1 MYSLVILPAGPC
13 QSVPSGCDTVTTT
26 RDFNSAPRSGAA
38 DAAWYKPVLAPRQAF
53 AGRRLAPHGRET
65 HVKFKMARNSLFA
78 VLLRSPWWIS
88 FALVLAFAGASVA
101 LLPPEYVPFGVMG
114 GFPFLVIGTIAAWR
128 QLRAP
133 SEAQVQATLEQLA
146 AMSWATFAQ
155 TLERAFQAQGYTVQ
169 HAPTDGADLQLVK
182 DGRRTLVGAK
192 RWKAVNQGV
201 DAVRPIRDEI
211 DLRVRA
217 LLAELVGS

>member
-1 MYSLVILPAGPC
+1 M
-13 QSVPSGCDTVTTT
+13 
-26 RDFNSAPRSGAA
+26 
-38 DAAWYKPVLAPRQAF
+38 
-53 AGRRLAPHGRET
+53 
-65 HVKFKMARNSLFA
+65 KFKMARNSLFA

-88 FALVLAFAGASVA
+88 FALVLAFAGASAA

-201 DAVRPIRDEI
+201 DAVRALDQARRREDASRCVYITLAGLGDNARRFADQHQVEVLSGAALARL
-211 DLRVRA
+211 LRGAAR
-217 LLAELVGS
+217 